1 MEPEGS
7 VLSLVS
13 PKMLRFRL
21 AALAAVSSL
30 KKKDPAKEAV
40 PAGPTAASTAFA
52 RHGSFAT
59 TTVPVMSEEA
69 ERRAGGCCFISRLVT
84 VSAECSLAVPD
95 RTGSTADWG
104 VLCCV
109 SVPAC
114 AHDALNRGGI

>member
-69 ERRAGGCCFISRLVT
+69 ERRAGGCCLV
-84 VSAECSLAVPD
+84 SGWSPCL
-95 RTGSTADWG
+95 
-104 VLCCV
+104 L
-109 SVPAC
+109 C
-114 AHDALNRGGI
+114 AHLQCRIRRGVRLTGVSCAAFPCLRVCTML